1 MTHISFPRA
10 RQRTR
15 KFFEMSY
22 YDAETQQYGRGWDD
36 TYFVFFWLVLLTGM
50 RAAIMDYVL
59 KPFAKWGGVESKKA
73 IVRFT
78 EQGWVFLYYLLSWSL
93 GMVSFTHTLIRSQFW
108 WIGTLSG

>member
-22 YDAETQQYGRGWDD
+22 YDSETQQYGRGWDD
-36 TYFVFFWLVLLTGM
+36 MYFVFFWIVLLTGM

-73 IVRFT
+73 VVRFT
-78 EQGWVFLYYLLSWSL
+78 EQGWVFIYYVLSWSL
-93 GMVSFTHTLIRSQFW
+93 GMVSFPMH
-108 WIGTLSG
+108 